1 MFNPF
6 LSVASRNLTTHA
18 IVHLS
23 QSNRERAHTDTQEA
37 DLDIARV
44 SSMACDKFSLV
55 ENKQSDAENN
65 KV

>member
-23 QSNRERAHTDTQEA
+23 QSDREGAREDTHEA
-37 DLDIARV
+37 DLEIARV
-44 SSMACDKFSLV
+44 SNLACDKFLLV
-55 ENKQSDAENN
+55 ENSQSDAENN
-65 KV
+65 KA